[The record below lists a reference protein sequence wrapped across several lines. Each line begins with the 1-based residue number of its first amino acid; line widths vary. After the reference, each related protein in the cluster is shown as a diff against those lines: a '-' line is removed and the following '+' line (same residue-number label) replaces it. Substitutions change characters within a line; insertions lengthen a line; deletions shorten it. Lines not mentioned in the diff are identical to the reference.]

1 MTTQAQI
8 KEKNKL
14 EKYKKSRKT
23 YKSETGIT
31 IVTLVITII
40 VLLILSGITIT
51 ALSGDNGILKRA
63 AEAKQ
68 ETEKNQV
75 IEMVQLEVLGTY
87 AEADGEFDSEK
98 FKDNVKDHLKNY
110 NPVISED
117 EKTITVEV
125 KKYEVVVDKET
136 GEVVKKGEVKG
147 VTPIFETKLYN
158 EDGTE
163 LKGEGKGTVIVGV
176 KLTNKEKLDKYSI
189 EK

>member
-31 IVTLVITII
+31 IITLVITII

-87 AEADGEFDSEK
+87 AEADMSLI
-98 FKDNVKDHLKNY
+98 H
-110 NPVISED
+110 I
-117 EKTITVEV
+117 
-125 KKYEVVVDKET
+125 
-136 GEVVKKGEVKG
+136 
-147 VTPIFETKLYN
+147 
-158 EDGTE
+158 
-163 LKGEGKGTVIVGV
+163 
-176 KLTNKEKLDKYSI
+176 
-189 EK
+189 